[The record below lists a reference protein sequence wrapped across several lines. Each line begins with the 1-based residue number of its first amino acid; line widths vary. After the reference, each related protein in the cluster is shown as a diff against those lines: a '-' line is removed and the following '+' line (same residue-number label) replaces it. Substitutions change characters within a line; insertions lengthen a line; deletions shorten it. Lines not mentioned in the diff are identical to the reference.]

1 MLLRTADI
9 TLAHRAEILRL
20 HRAGASKA
28 AIAQRVGATW
38 SAIRSVT
45 KFDDDFALREEVVA
59 TVKVARFEPTPV
71 RPTAPADPELALAL
85 RQWTTVR
92 LGNLAHVLRTSEETT
107 LARCHGARVP
117 VARLAGELWV
127 TGRAPRPRD
136 LGNANEKL
144 LQRRAS

>member
-28 AIAQRVGATW
+28 AIAQRVGCSW
-38 SAIRSVT
+38 SAVRATT
-45 KFDDDFALREEVVA
+45 KLDDFTPREEVVA
-59 TVKVARFEPTPV
+59 TVKGARFEPTPV

-92 LGNLAHVLRTSEETT
+92 IGNLAHVLRTSEETT